1 MKIYADL
8 HVHSFLSRATSQKM
22 TIAEITRYARI
33 KGLNMLGTGDALHPA
48 WIKELKT
55 ELDDLPGTNLY
66 RPKKHGEG
74 IYFATQAEVAT
85 IHRYEG
91 KVRRIH
97 HVILM
102 PSLEVAEQ
110 LSEALSSY
118 GDVRADGRP
127 TLNIA
132 PTELVEIAM
141 KIDSRNFVFPAHAW
155 TSRRDAMLDQK
166 PWWSIFGAIGG
177 VDTMEECYGDQT
189 KHIHALET
197 GLIDSFA

>member
-1 MKIYADL
+1 VKIYADL
-8 HVHSFLSRATSQKM
+8 HIHSFLSRATSEKM
-22 TIAEITRYARI
+22 TIPEITRYSRI
-33 KGLNMLGTGDALHPA
+33 KGLNMLGTGDAVHPA

-55 ELDDLPGTNLY
+55 KLDDLPGTDLY
-66 RPKKHGEG
+66 RTREHGEP
-74 IYFATQAEVAT
+74 IYFVTQAEVAT
-85 IHRYEG
+85 IHRFEG

-110 LSEALSSY
+110 LSEALSRY
-118 GDVRADGRP
+118 GDMRADGRP
-127 TLNIA
+127 TLNIT
-132 PTELVEIAM
+132 PTELVEITM

-155 TSRRDAMLDQK
+155 TSRRCAMVDQK

-189 KHIHALET
+189 RHIHALET

>member
-1 MKIYADL
+1 
-8 HVHSFLSRATSQKM
+8 M

>member
-1 MKIYADL
+1 VKIYADL